1 MSIVR
6 LPEGCLVVLVGA
18 SGAGKSHWA
27 EEWFRP
33 EQIVSSD
40 QLRGVVG
47 EGEHDQRASKDAFA
61 VLDLIVDRRLRRHLT
76 TVVDSTALE
85 PDRRRA
91 YLDAAKR
98 RGAPAYAVVFT
109 TDATLCRARNKQR
122 AHPVPA
128 KILTQQITTAAAVA
142 ETIDAEGFTAVF
154 SPEPV
159 AVVAPELLTAPEAAA
174 RQQEDPMPLEF
185 GLQISRFTW
194 PGGPPETARRLKDIA
209 RAAEQAGFTSLWVMD
224 HFLQI

>member
-1 MSIVR
+1 MNGVR

-27 EEWFRP
+27 QEWFRA

-76 TVVDSTALE
+76 TVIDSTALE
-85 PDRRRA
+85 PERLRA

-98 RGAPAYAVVFT
+98 HAAPTYAVMFD
-109 TDATLCRARNKQR
+109 TDAT
-122 AHPVPA
+122 
-128 KILTQQITTAAAVA
+128 T
-142 ETIDAEGFTAVF
+142 
-154 SPEPV
+154 
-159 AVVAPELLTAPEAAA
+159 
-174 RQQEDPMPLEF
+174 
-185 GLQISRFTW
+185 
-194 PGGPPETARRLKDIA
+194 
-209 RAAEQAGFTSLWVMD
+209 
-224 HFLQI
+224 